1 MEQYFKKADGTIIKV
16 SPNHDINSLKDR
28 FTECDA
34 DGNEI
39 KAEKPKKEAKKEPK
53 KASKKDKKEDK

>member
-16 SPNHDINSLKDR
+16 SPNHDINSLNDR

-34 DGNEI
+34 NGNEL
-39 KAEKPKKEAKKEPK
+39 KKEAPK
-53 KASKKDKKEDK
+53 KASKKKEGK

>member
-34 DGNEI
+34 NGNEL
-39 KAEKPKKEAKKEPK
+39 KKEKPKKPSKK
-53 KASKKDKKEDK
+53 KAGK

>member
-16 SPNHDINSLKDR
+16 HANHDINSLKDR

-34 DGNEI
+34 KGNEI
-39 KAEKPKKEAKKEPK
+39 KKEKPKAKAKPKATKKEGK
-53 KASKKDKKEDK
+53 

>member
-16 SPNHDINSLKDR
+16 SPNHDINSLNDR

-34 DGNEI
+34 NGNEI
-39 KAEKPKKEAKKEPK
+39 KAVKPKKPSKK
-53 KASKKDKKEDK
+53 KAGK

>member
-16 SPNHDINSLKDR
+16 DANHDINSLKDR

-34 DGNEI
+34 KGNEI
-39 KAEKPKKEAKKEPK
+39 KAEKPKKPSKKAKK
-53 KASKKDKKEDK
+53 KDEVKDGK